1 MEVIHIGEKEVNPLI
16 WEEIERYPMNKNIRE
31 FLKELL
37 LFERRH
43 VSEERPRYSEEYDK
57 LIEKYSKIGESGNK

>member
-1 MEVIHIGEKEVNPLI
+1 MEVLPLTRKEINPLI
-16 WEEIERYPMNKNIRE
+16 WEEIEEYSMSSETRN

-43 VSEERPRYSEEYDK
+43 INEETPRYSKEYDK
-57 LIEKYSKIGESGNK
+57 LIEKYAESEGESK

>member
-1 MEVIHIGEKEVNPLI
+1 MAKKEVNPLI
-16 WEEIERYPMNKNIRE
+16 WEEVERHHMKENVRE

-43 VSEERPRYSEEYDK
+43 ISEERPRYSEDYDK
-57 LIEKYSKIGESGNK
+57 LIEKYSKNMEEGESK